1 MLALVLAGAVVSGC
15 TSTVSTNHSG
25 EIDNPPPSSIIV
37 CHGYDCTYRDRL
49 QVTPADA
56 SRYAQIMAAG
66 RGNAA
71 AERQAIAKAIVHF
84 EERSAAMLGKR
95 TTPMSQFKN
104 SGVRGEMDCIDEAT
118 NSQSLMRYLEGRG
131 LLKHHKVGANVARGV
146 LIAGQCPPHGS
157 GIVMTDDGGPL
168 LSSRTRAAVQV
179 TALVRTLAPDSGEQI
194 PANYEAYQLLHVL
207 PIPTEQDSQRA
218 DLARPL
224 YPRLRLQ

>member
-1 MLALVLAGAVVSGC
+1 VLALVLAGAVVSGC

-131 LLKHHKVGANVARGV
+131 LLKHHKVGANVSRGFMFD
-146 LIAGQCPPHGS
+146 GQFPHAAASIQDRQGGQWAVDSWRGPVGS
-157 GIVMTDDGGPL
+157 LPEIMPV
-168 LSSRTRAAVQV
+168 SQWRTSGNLAEEMAA
-179 TALVRTLAPDSGEQI
+179 ALQ
-194 PANYEAYQLLHVL
+194 
-207 PIPTEQDSQRA
+207 
-218 DLARPL
+218 
-224 YPRLRLQ
+224 